1 VKVRP
6 AKRDDIDVLVAFNAA
21 MALET
26 EGKRLDPLR
35 LRAGVTAVFEDPRR
49 GFYRI
54 AEIDGEAVGGLLVT
68 FEWSDWRNADFWWI
82 QSVYVRPESRGRGV
96 FGALYRAIAAEAR
109 QAGACGLR
117 LYVERDN
124 ARAQASYRRL
134 GMDGTHY
141 LMFEA
146 AL

>member
-1 VKVRP
+1 MRIR
-6 AKRDDIDVLVAFNAA
+6 AATLDDIDLLVDFNAA

-26 EGKRLDPLR
+26 EGKRLDPAR
-35 LRAGVTAVFEDPRR
+35 LRAGVAGVFDDSRR
-49 GFYRI
+49 GVYRV
-54 AEIDGEAVGGLLVT
+54 AELEGEAVGGLLVT

-82 QSVYVRPESRGRGV
+82 QSVYVRPAARGRGV
-96 FGALYRAIAAEAR
+96 FGALYRTVEAEAR
-109 QAGACGLR
+109 AAGACGLR

-146 AL
+146 AF